1 MPQFFIDRPVFAWVI
16 ALLVMLLG
24 GIALSRLSSDSYPDI
39 APPQVVITAN
49 YPGANASTVE
59 ATVTQ
64 VIEQQLTSID
74 NLLYFTSQSSFGQSQ
89 ITLTFETGTNPDIAE
104 VQTQNRA
111 ALADPL
117 LPAEVTQQ
125 GIEVN
130 KTSAGF
136 LAFIALRSGPG
147 GPSRAA
153 LDHLVASRV
162 LDPIERVPG
171 VGSASL
177 FGSDYAMRIWL
188 NPDKLH
194 AFGLSAADA
203 LNAVQGQNIQ
213 IASGSI
219 GAAPAVGDQQTT
231 ATVTTEGQFNSVEQ
245 FKNILLRTNSNG
257 SSVRLGDVA
266 RIGLGLQNYSFST
279 KVNTTTVAAF
289 GVQALP
295 NANALQVIKAV
306 NAEMARLQKSFPP
319 GVTWFT
325 PVDSTLFI
333 KAAIH
338 DVMITLLEAI
348 GLVFVVMLVFLQSFR
363 ATIIPLLVVPTALL
377 GALIG
382 VYALGYSINQLTL
395 FAMVLAIGIVVD
407 DAIVVVEAVD
417 RIMHE
422 EHLPP
427 KEAARKAM
435 RQISGAIVAITL
447 VLAAVFIP
455 SAMQTGSTGVIYRQ
469 FALTIALSM
478 LFSAFF
484 ALSWTP
490 SLCATLLRAEHMKAN
505 IIFRAF
511 NRAFEGTRAAYVRR
525 VFQSVTHLP
534 RWLIGYAV
542 VLALGVFLFV
552 RLPGSF
558 VPEEDQSDVM
568 GSVELPASATLARTE
583 GVMQQVYRILIGDHA
598 AHDVFQVAGSGFGG
612 DSENTGRVYIH
623 MINWDQRKQTAD
635 QFVTWAN
642 SAVQSR
648 IHDAQVVISNR
659 PAIRGLGEFGGF
671 DFYLEDRGGLSRE
684 ALTQAQDTLL
694 AHAADDPVLSE
705 VRENGLAPQPQLQL
719 TVDRVQAQSMGVSVN
734 DAYAA
739 LQLMLAPVFANDFT
753 YDGRVLQVLLQAD
766 APYRMDPNALQ
777 HYYLAGSNNS
787 MIPLSDFVKTQWV
800 IAPPSL
806 TRYDGYPAVEL
817 IGSAAPGYSSGQAM
831 SEMQR
836 LVSAY
841 LPGGFGYD
849 WAGQSLQEI
858 FSAAQAPALFAL
870 SILVVYLALAALYES
885 WSIPASVLFAVP
897 VGIIGSTLATLV
909 GGLPN
914 DVYFKVGLIT
924 IIGLTAKNAIL
935 IVEFAVTEQRNG
947 HSLHNAVLEAAR
959 LRFRPIVMT
968 SFAFILGVFPMVIST
983 GAGANGRHDI
993 GTCVVGGMFTAVV
1006 LGVLL
1011 IPVCYVAIRRL
1022 LGDVLDAPGRSEIS
1036 PPPAENP

>member
-1 MPQFFIDRPVFAWVI
+1 VPQFFIDRPVFAWVI
-16 ALLVMLLG
+16 ALLVMLMG
-24 GIALSRLSSDSYPDI
+24 GIALSRLPSDSYPDI
-39 APPQVVITAN
+39 APPQVVINAS

-59 ATVTQ
+59 TTVTQ

-89 ITLTFETGTNPDIAE
+89 ITLTFETGTNPDIAA
-104 VQTQNRA
+104 VQTQNRV
-111 ALADPL
+111 ALATPL

-125 GIEVN
+125 GVGVY
-130 KTSAGF
+130 KTSTGF

-153 LDHLVASRV
+153 LNHLVASRI

-194 AFGLSAADA
+194 AYGLSASDA
-203 LNAVQGQNIQ
+203 LSAVQGQNIQ

-219 GAAPAVGDQQTT
+219 GAAPALDDQQTT
-231 ATVTTEGQFNSVEQ
+231 ATVTTEGQFNTVGQ
-245 FKNILLRTNSNG
+245 FKNILLRTNPNG
-257 SSVRLGDVA
+257 TSVRLGDVA
-266 RIGLGLQNYSFST
+266 RIGLGLQNYSYTT
-279 KVNTTTVAAF
+279 KVNSTPVAAF
-289 GVQALP
+289 GIQTLP
-295 NANALQVIKAV
+295 TANALQVIKAV

-325 PVDSTLFI
+325 PVDETLFI

-348 GLVFVVMLVFLQSFR
+348 GLVFIVMLVFLQSFR

-422 EHLPP
+422 EHLSP

-505 IIFRAF
+505 IVFRAF

-525 VFQSVTHLP
+525 VFRSVTHLP

-542 VLALGVFLFV
+542 VLVLGVFLFV
-552 RLPGSF
+552 KLPGSF

-568 GSVELPASATLARTE
+568 GSVELPSGATLERTE
-583 GVMQQVYRILIGDHA
+583 AVLQRVYHIIIGDHA

-612 DSENTGRVYIH
+612 DSENSARIYIH
-623 MINWDQRKQTAD
+623 LIPWDQRKQTAD
-635 QFVTWAN
+635 QFVRWAN

-659 PAIRGLGEFGGF
+659 PAIRGLSEFSGF

-684 ALTQAQDTLL
+684 ALDEAQNSLL
-694 AHAADDPVLSE
+694 AHAANDPVLSE
-705 VRENGLAPQPQLQL
+705 VRVNGLAPQPQLEL
-719 TVDRVQAQSMGVSVN
+719 SVDRVQAESMGVSVS
-734 DAYAA
+734 DAYTA
-739 LQLMLAPVFANDFT
+739 LQLMLAPVFANDFI
-753 YDGRVLQVLLQAD
+753 YDGRVLQVLLEAD
-766 APYRMDPNALQ
+766 APYRMGPSALE
-777 HYYLAGSNNS
+777 HYYLAGANNT
-787 MIPLSDFVKTQWV
+787 MVPLSDFVKTQWV

-806 TRYDGYPAVEL
+806 TRYDGYPAVEI

-831 SEMQR
+831 SEMER
-836 LVSAY
+836 LVKTY
-841 LPGGFGYD
+841 LPSGFGYD

-897 VGIIGSTLATLV
+897 VGLIGSTLATLAY
-909 GGLPN
+909 GLPN
-914 DVYFKVGLIT
+914 DVYFKIGLIT

-935 IVEFAVTEQRNG
+935 IVEFAVTAQREG
-947 HSLHNAVLEAAR
+947 RSLHNAVMEAAR
-959 LRFRPIVMT
+959 LRFRPIIMT
-968 SFAFILGVFPMVIST
+968 SFAFILGVFPMVVST

-993 GTCVVGGMFTAVV
+993 GTCVVGGMLTAAV
-1006 LGVLL
+1006 LGVLM
-1011 IPVCYVAIRRL
+1011 IPVCYVGVRRL
-1022 LGDVLDAPGRSEIS
+1022 LGDVLDQPGRSEVS

>member
-1 MPQFFIDRPVFAWVI
+1 VPQFFIDRPVFAWVI

-153 LDHLVASRV
+153 LNHLVASRV

-194 AFGLSAADA
+194 AYGLSAADA

-257 SSVRLGDVA
+257 TSVRLGDVA

-279 KVNTTTVAAF
+279 RVNSTTVAAF

-295 NANALQVIKAV
+295 DANALQVIKAV

-490 SLCATLLRAEHMKAN
+490 SLCATLLRPEHMKAN
-505 IIFRAF
+505 IVFRIF

-568 GSVELPASATLARTE
+568 GSVELPAGATLARTE

-612 DSENTGRVYIH
+612 NAENAGRIYIH

-739 LQLMLAPVFANDFT
+739 LQLMLAPVFANDFI

-787 MIPLSDFVKTQWV
+787 MIPLSDFVKARWI

-831 SEMQR
+831 NAMQH
-836 LVSAY
+836 LVSTY
-841 LPGGFGYD
+841 LPTGFGYD

-885 WSIPASVLFAVP
+885 WSIPAAVLFAVP

-959 LRFRPIVMT
+959 LRFRPIIMT

-993 GTCVVGGMFTAVV
+993 GTCVVGGMLTAVV

-1022 LGDVLDAPGRSEIS
+1022 LGDVLDEPGRSEIS

>member
-24 GIALSRLSSDSYPDI
+24 GIALSRLPSDAYPDI
-39 APPQVVITAN
+39 APPQVVINAN

-59 ATVTQ
+59 TTVTQ

-74 NLLYFTSQSSFGQSQ
+74 HLLYFTAQSSFGSAQ
-89 ITLTFETGTNPDIAE
+89 IVLTFETGTNPDIAE
-104 VQTQNRA
+104 VQTQNRVS
-111 ALADPL
+111 LAEPL

-125 GIEVN
+125 GLHVN
-130 KTSAGF
+130 KSSSGF
-136 LAFIALRSGPG
+136 LAAIALQSGPG
-147 GPSRAA
+147 GPSAA
-153 LDHLVASRV
+153 ELNHLVASRV
-162 LDPIERVPG
+162 LDPIERISG
-171 VGSASL
+171 VGSATL

-194 AFGLSAADA
+194 AYGLSAADA
-203 LNAVQGQNIQ
+203 LNAVKGQNIQ

-219 GAAPAVGDQQTT
+219 GAAPAMEGQQTT
-231 ATVTTEGQFNSVEQ
+231 ATVTTEGEFNSVDQ
-245 FKNILLRTNSNG
+245 FRNILLRTNANG

-266 RIGLGLQNYSFST
+266 TIGLGLQNYSFAT
-279 KVNTTTVAAF
+279 RVNTTPVAAF
-289 GVQALP
+289 GIQALP
-295 NANALQVIKAV
+295 SANALAVMKAV
-306 NAEMARLQKSFPP
+306 NAEMAKLQKTFPP

-325 PVDSTLFI
+325 PVDETLFI
-333 KAAIH
+333 SAAIH
-338 DVMITLLEAI
+338 DVMVTLAEAI
-348 GLVFVVMLVFLQSFR
+348 GLVFLVMLVFLQSFR
-363 ATIIPLLVVPTALL
+363 ATIIPMLVVPTALL

-435 RQISGAIVAITL
+435 RQISSAIVAITL

-505 IIFRAF
+505 IIFRGF
-511 NRAFEGTRAAYVRR
+511 NRVFEGTRAAYVRR

-542 VLALGVFLFV
+542 VLVLGVFLFV

-558 VPEEDQSDVM
+558 VPEEDQSDVIA
-568 GSVELPASATLARTE
+568 SVELPAGSTLQRTE
-583 GVMQQVYRILIGDHA
+583 DVLYRVYKTLIGDHA
-598 AHDVFQVAGSGFGG
+598 AHDVFQVAGSGFAG
-612 DSENTGRVYIH
+612 DSENAGRAFIH
-623 MINWDQRKQTAD
+623 LVPWDQRKQTAD
-635 QFVTWAN
+635 QYVAWAN
-642 SAVQSR
+642 TAVHHQ
-648 IHDAQVVISNR
+648 IHDAQVFISNR
-659 PAIRGLGEFGGF
+659 PAIRGMGDFGGF
-671 DFYLEDRGGLSRE
+671 DFYLEDRGGLGRT
-684 ALTQAQDTLL
+684 ALDQAQDALIS
-694 AHAADDPVLSE
+694 HAANDPVLSE
-705 VRENGLAPQPQLQL
+705 VRVNGLAPQPQLLL
-719 TVDRVQAQSMGVSVN
+719 TVDRTQAQSMGVSVS
-734 DAYAA
+734 DAYTA
-739 LQLMLAPVFANDFT
+739 LQLMLAPVYANNFV

-766 APYRMDPNALQ
+766 ARYRMGPDALQ
-777 HYYLAGSNNS
+777 HFYLAGSNNT

-800 IAPPSL
+800 IAAPAL
-806 TRYDGYPAVEL
+806 TRYEGYPAVE
-817 IGSAAPGYSSGQAM
+817 IVGSARSGYSSGQAM
-831 SEMQR
+831 TEMEK
-836 LVSAY
+836 LVTTY
-841 LPGGFGYD
+841 LPHGFGYD
-849 WAGQSLQEI
+849 WAGQSLQEL
-858 FSAAQAPALFAL
+858 FSAAQAPALFSL
-870 SILVVYLALAALYES
+870 SILIVYLALAALYES

-897 VGIIGSTLATLV
+897 VGLIGSTLATLAR
-909 GGLPN
+909 GLPN

-947 HSLHNAVLEAAR
+947 RSLHNAVLEAAR
-959 LRFRPIVMT
+959 LRFRPIIMT
-968 SFAFILGVFPMVIST
+968 SFAFILGVFPLVVSS

-993 GTCVVGGMFTAVV
+993 GTCVVGGMFTAAV

-1011 IPVCYVAIRRL
+1011 IPVCYVGVRRL
-1022 LGDVLDAPGRSEIS
+1022 LGDVLDEPGRSEIS
-1036 PPPAENP
+1036 PPPATNG

>member
-16 ALLVMLLG
+16 ALLVMLMG
-24 GIALSRLSSDSYPDI
+24 GIALSRLPSDSYPNI
-39 APPQVVITAN
+39 APPQVVINAS
-49 YPGANASTVE
+49 YPGANARTVE

-74 NLLYFTSQSSFGQSQ
+74 NLLYFTSQSSFGSSQ

-104 VQTQNRA
+104 VQTQNRV
-111 ALADPL
+111 ALANPL

-125 GIEVN
+125 GIQVN
-130 KTSAGF
+130 KTSTGF
-136 LAFIALRSGPG
+136 LAFIALQSGPG
-147 GPSRAA
+147 GPDRAA
-153 LDHLVASRV
+153 LNHLVASRI

-194 AFGLSAADA
+194 AYGLSAADA

-219 GAAPAVGDQQTT
+219 GAAPAESDQQTT
-231 ATVTTEGQFNSVEQ
+231 ATVTTEGQFDSVGQ
-245 FKNILLRTNSNG
+245 FKNILLRTNPNG
-257 SSVRLGDVA
+257 TSVRLGDVA

-279 KVNTTTVAAF
+279 RVNSTTVAAF
-289 GVQALP
+289 GIQTLP
-295 NANALQVIKAV
+295 DANALEVIKAV

-325 PVDSTLFI
+325 PVDETLFI

-505 IIFRAF
+505 ILFRAF

-542 VLALGVFLFV
+542 VLVLGVFLFV
-552 RLPGSF
+552 KLPGSF

-568 GSVELPASATLARTE
+568 GSVELPAGATLARTE
-583 GVMQQVYRILIGDHA
+583 GVMQRVYHILIGDHA

-612 DSENTGRVYIH
+612 DAENTGSVYIH
-623 MINWDQRKQTAD
+623 LINWDQRKQTAD
-635 QFVTWAN
+635 QFVSWAN

-659 PAIRGLGEFGGF
+659 PAIRGLSQFGGF

-684 ALTQAQDTLL
+684 ALRQAQDTLL
-694 AHAADDPVLSE
+694 THAANDPMLSE
-705 VRENGLAPQPQLQL
+705 VRENGLAPQPQLEL

-734 DAYAA
+734 DAYTA
-739 LQLMLAPVFANDFT
+739 LQLMLAPVFANDFL

-766 APYRMDPNALQ
+766 APYRMGPAALQ
-777 HYYLAGSNNS
+777 HYYLAGANS
-787 MIPLSDFVKTQWV
+787 TMIPLSDFVKPRWV
-800 IAPPSL
+800 IAPLSL
-806 TRYDGYPAVEL
+806 TRYDGYPAVEI

-831 SEMQR
+831 NEMQR
-836 LVSAY
+836 LVNTY
-841 LPGGFGYD
+841 LPNGFGYD

-897 VGIIGSTLATLV
+897 VGIIGSTLASLAQ
-909 GGLPN
+909 GLPN
-914 DVYFKVGLIT
+914 DVYFKIGLIT

-947 HSLHNAVLEAAR
+947 RSLHNAVLEAAR
-959 LRFRPIVMT
+959 LRFRPIIMT
-968 SFAFILGVFPMVIST
+968 SFAFILGVFPMVVST

-993 GTCVVGGMFTAVV
+993 GTCVVGGMLTAAI

-1022 LGDVLDAPGRSEIS
+1022 LGDKLDEPGRSEIS
-1036 PPPAENP
+1036 PPPATNP

>member
-16 ALLVMLLG
+16 ALLVMLMG
-24 GIALSRLSSDSYPDI
+24 GIAASRLSSDSYPNI
-39 APPQVVITAN
+39 APPQVQINAS

-74 NLLYFTSQSSFGQSQ
+74 NLLYFTSQSSFGQTQ
-89 ITLTFETGTNPDIAE
+89 ITLTFESGTNPDIAA
-104 VQTQNRA
+104 VQTQNRV

-130 KTSAGF
+130 KTSTGF

-153 LDHLVASRV
+153 LDHLVASRI

-171 VGSASL
+171 VSSASL

-203 LNAVQGQNIQ
+203 LHAVQGQNIQ

-219 GAAPAVGDQQTT
+219 GAAPAVADQQST
-231 ATVTTEGQFNSVEQ
+231 ATVTTEGQFSSVDQ
-245 FKNILLRTNSNG
+245 FRNILLRTNSNG
-257 SSVRLGDVA
+257 TSVRLGDVA

-279 KVNTTTVAAF
+279 KVNSTVVAAF
-289 GVQALP
+289 GIQTLP
-295 NANALQVIKAV
+295 DANALQVIKAV
-306 NAEMARLQKSFPP
+306 NAEMAQLQKSFPP

-325 PVDSTLFI
+325 PVDQTLFI

-338 DVMITLLEAI
+338 DVVITLIEAI

-363 ATIIPLLVVPTALL
+363 ATLIPLLVVPTALL

-490 SLCATLLRAEHMKAN
+490 SLCATLLRPEHMKAN
-505 IIFRAF
+505 IVFRAF
-511 NRAFEGTRAAYVRR
+511 NRAFEGTRTAYVRR

-542 VLALGVFLFV
+542 VLALGVFLFM

-568 GSVELPASATLARTE
+568 GSVELPAGATLARTE
-583 GVMQQVYRILIGDHA
+583 AVMQRVYHIIMRDHA
-598 AHDVFQVAGSGFGG
+598 AHDVFQAAGTGFAG
-612 DSENTGRVYIH
+612 DSENAGSIYIH
-623 MINWDQRKQTAD
+623 MVNWNQRNETAD
-635 QFVTWAN
+635 QFVTRAN
-642 SAVQSR
+642 QAVQSR

-659 PAIRGLGEFGGF
+659 PAIRGLGQFGGF

-684 ALTQAQDTLL
+684 ALTQAQNTLL
-694 AHAADDPVLSE
+694 ARAANDPVLSE
-705 VRENGLAPQPQLQL
+705 VRVNGLAPQPQLQL
-719 TVDRVQAQSMGVSVN
+719 TVDRVQARSMGVSVN
-734 DAYAA
+734 DAYTA
-739 LQLMLAPVFANDFT
+739 LQLMLAPVFANDFI

-766 APYRMDPNALQ
+766 APYRMDAGALQ
-777 HYYLAGSNNS
+777 HYYLAGANNT
-787 MIPLSDFVKTQWV
+787 MIPLSDFVKTQWIV
-800 IAPPSL
+800 ASPSL
-806 TRYDGYPAVEL
+806 TRYNGYPAVEI
-817 IGSAAPGYSSGQAM
+817 IGSSAPGYSSGQAM
-831 SEMQR
+831 KEMQR
-836 LVSAY
+836 LVNSY
-841 LPGGFGYD
+841 LPNGFGYD
-849 WAGQSLQEI
+849 WAGQSLQELL
-858 FSAAQAPALFAL
+858 SAAQAPALFTL

-897 VGIIGSTLATLV
+897 VGIIGSTLATLAA
-909 GGLPN
+909 GLPN
-914 DVYFKVGLIT
+914 DVYFKIGLIT

-947 HSLHNAVLEAAR
+947 RSLHNAVLEAAR
-959 LRFRPIVMT
+959 LRFRPIIMT
-968 SFAFILGVFPMVIST
+968 SFAFILGVFPMVVST

-1011 IPVCYVAIRRL
+1011 IPVCYVTIRRI
-1022 LGDVLDAPGRSEIS
+1022 LGDVLDEPGRSEIS
-1036 PPPAENP
+1036 PAPAENP

>member
-16 ALLVMLLG
+16 ALLVMLMG
-24 GIALSRLSSDSYPDI
+24 GIALSLLPSDAYPDI
-39 APPQVVITAN
+39 APPQVVISAN
-49 YPGANASTVE
+49 YPGANAATVE
-59 ATVTQ
+59 TTVTQ

-74 NLLYFTSQSSFGQSQ
+74 NLLYFTAQSSFGQAQ
-89 ITLTFETGTNPDIAE
+89 ITLTFATGTNADIAE
-104 VQTQNRA
+104 VQTQNRVS
-111 ALADPL
+111 LADPL

-125 GIEVN
+125 GIHVN
-130 KTSAGF
+130 KSSTGF
-136 LAFIALRSGPG
+136 LAAIALRSGPG
-147 GPSRAA
+147 GPDAA
-153 LDHLVASRV
+153 QLNHLVASRV
-162 LDPIERVPG
+162 LDPIQRISG
-171 VGSASL
+171 VGSATL

-194 AFGLSAADA
+194 AYGLSAADA
-203 LNAVQGQNIQ
+203 LSAVKGQNIQ

-219 GAAPAVGDQQTT
+219 GAAPAVEGQQTT
-231 ATVTTEGQFNSVEQ
+231 ATVTAQGEFSSVEQ
-245 FKNILLRTNSNG
+245 FRNILLRTNANG
-257 SSVRLGDVA
+257 ASVRLGDVA
-266 RIGLGLQNYSFST
+266 TIGLGMQNYSFATRVNST
-279 KVNTTTVAAF
+279 PVAAF
-289 GVQALP
+289 GIQALP
-295 NANALQVIKAV
+295 NANALAVMKAV
-306 NAEMARLQKSFPP
+306 NAEMAKLQKSFPP

-325 PVDSTLFI
+325 PVDETLFI
-333 KAAIH
+333 NAAIH

-348 GLVFVVMLVFLQSFR
+348 GLVFIVMLVFLQSFR
-363 ATIIPLLVVPTALL
+363 ATIIPMLVVPTALL

-490 SLCATLLRAEHMKAN
+490 SLCATLLKAEHMRAN
-505 IIFRAF
+505 ILFRGF

-534 RWLIGYAV
+534 RWLAGYAV
-542 VLALGVFLFV
+542 VLILGVFLFV
-552 RLPGSF
+552 KLPGSF
-558 VPEEDQSDVM
+558 VPEEDQSDVIA
-568 GSVELPASATLARTE
+568 SIELPAGATLQRTE
-583 GVMQQVYRILIGDHA
+583 DVLQRVYHILIGDRS
-598 AHDVFQVAGSGFGG
+598 AHDVFQVAGSGFAGN
-612 DSENTGRVYIH
+612 SENSGRAFIH
-623 MINWDQRKQTAD
+623 LLPWDQRSETAD
-635 QFVTWAN
+635 QFANWAN
-642 SAVQSR
+642 TAVQR
-648 IHDAQVVISNR
+648 QIHDAQVFISNR
-659 PAIRGLGEFGGF
+659 PAIRGMGQFGGF
-671 DFYLEDRGGLSRE
+671 DFYLEDRGGLGRA
-684 ALTQAQDTLL
+684 ALDQAQDTLI
-694 AHAADDPVLSE
+694 AHAANDPVLSE
-705 VRENGLAPQPQLQL
+705 VRLNGLAPQPQLLL
-719 TVDRVQAQSMGVSVN
+719 TVDRTQAESMGVSVT
-734 DAYAA
+734 DAYTA
-739 LQLMLAPVFANDFT
+739 LQLMLAPVFANDFI

-766 APYRMDPNALQ
+766 ARYRMSPDALQ
-777 HYYLAGSNNS
+777 HFYLAGSNGT
-787 MIPLSDFVKTQWV
+787 MIPLSDFVKTQWL
-800 IAPPSL
+800 IASPAL
-806 TRYDGYPAVEL
+806 TRYDGYPAVE
-817 IGSAAPGYSSGQAM
+817 IVGSAKPGFSSGQAM
-831 SEMQR
+831 SEMQK
-836 LVSAY
+836 LVGTY

-849 WAGQSLQEI
+849 WAGQSLQEL
-858 FSAAQAPALFAL
+858 FSAAQAPALFTL

-897 VGIIGSTLATLV
+897 VGLIGSTLATLAR
-909 GGLPN
+909 GLPN

-947 HSLHNAVLEAAR
+947 RSLHNAVLEAAR
-959 LRFRPIVMT
+959 LRFRPIIMT
-968 SFAFILGVFPMVIST
+968 SFAFILGVFPLVVSS

-993 GTCVVGGMFTAVV
+993 GTCVVGGMFTAAV

-1011 IPVCYVAIRRL
+1011 IPVCYVAVRRL
-1022 LGDVLDAPGRSEIS
+1022 LGDVLDQPGRSEIS
-1036 PPPAENP
+1036 PPPATNP

>member
-24 GIALSRLSSDSYPDI
+24 GIALSRLPSDSYPDI
-39 APPQVVITAN
+39 APPQIVIQAN

-59 ATVTQ
+59 TTVTQ

-74 NLLYFTSQSSFGQSQ
+74 NLLYFTAQSSFGQSQ
-89 ITLTFETGTNPDIAE
+89 ITLTFATGTNPDIAE

-111 ALADPL
+111 QLADPL

-125 GIEVN
+125 GIRVN

-136 LAFIALRSGPG
+136 LAFVALSSGPG
-147 GPSRAA
+147 GPDRAA
-153 LDHLVASRV
+153 LNHLVASRI

-177 FGSDYAMRIWL
+177 FGADYAMRIWL

-194 AFGLSAADA
+194 AYGLSAADA
-203 LNAVQGQNIQ
+203 LNAVKGQNIQ

-231 ATVTTEGQFNSVEQ
+231 ATVTTEGQFNSVGQ
-245 FKNILLRTNSNG
+245 FNNILLRTNPNG
-257 SSVRLGDVA
+257 TSVRLADVA
-266 RIGLGLQNYSFST
+266 RIGLGLQDYSFATEVNST
-279 KVNTTTVAAF
+279 PVAAF
-289 GVQALP
+289 GIQTLP
-295 NANALQVIKAV
+295 DANALQVIKAV
-306 NAEMARLQKSFPP
+306 NAELARLQKSFPP

-348 GLVFVVMLVFLQSFR
+348 GLVFIVMLVFLQSLR

-505 IIFRAF
+505 IIFRGF

-525 VFQSVTHLP
+525 VFQSVRHLP

-542 VLALGVFLFV
+542 ALVLGVFLFA

-568 GSVELPASATLARTE
+568 ASIELPAGATLERTQA
-583 GVMQQVYRILIGDHA
+583 VLQRVYHILISDHA

-612 DSENTGRVYIH
+612 DSENTGRAYIH
-623 MINWDQRKQTAD
+623 LIPWDQRKETAD
-635 QFVTWAN
+635 EYVSRAN
-642 SAVQSR
+642 SSIQSQV
-648 IHDAQVVISNR
+648 HDAQVFVSNR
-659 PAIRGLGEFGGF
+659 PAIRGLGQFGGF

-684 ALTQAQDTLL
+684 ALMQAQDSLL
-694 AHAADDPVLSE
+694 AHAANDPVLSE
-705 VRENGLAPQPQLQL
+705 VRVNDLAPQPQLEL

-734 DAYAA
+734 DAYTA
-739 LQLMLAPVFANDFT
+739 LQLMLAPVFANDFV

-777 HYYLAGSNNS
+777 HYYLAGSNGT
-787 MIPLSDFVKTQWV
+787 MIPLSDFVKAQWI

-806 TRYDGYPAVEL
+806 TRYDGYPAVEM
-817 IGSAAPGYSSGQAM
+817 IGSPAPGYSSGQAM
-831 SEMQR
+831 NEMQR
-836 LVSAY
+836 LVSTY
-841 LPGGFGYD
+841 LPTGFGYD

-959 LRFRPIVMT
+959 LRFRPIIMT

-993 GTCVVGGMFTAVV
+993 GTCVVGGMFTAAV

-1022 LGDVLDAPGRSEIS
+1022 LGDVLDEPGRSEIS

>member
-16 ALLVMLLG
+16 ALLVMLMG
-24 GIALSRLSSDSYPDI
+24 GIALSRLPSDSYPDI
-39 APPQVVITAN
+39 APPQVVINAS

-74 NLLYFTSQSSFGQSQ
+74 NLLYFTAQSSFGTSQ

-104 VQTQNRA
+104 VQTQNRV
-111 ALADPL
+111 ALANPL

-125 GIEVN
+125 GIQVN
-130 KTSAGF
+130 KTSTGF
-136 LAFIALRSGPG
+136 LAFVALQSGPG
-147 GPSRAA
+147 GPDRAA
-153 LDHLVASRV
+153 LNHLVASRV

-194 AFGLSAADA
+194 AYGLSAADA

-213 IASGSI
+213 IASGSV
-219 GAAPAVGDQQTT
+219 GAAPAVDDQQTT
-231 ATVTTEGQFNSVEQ
+231 ATVTTEGQFDSVGQ
-245 FKNILLRTNSNG
+245 FKNILLRTNPNG
-257 SSVRLGDVA
+257 TSVRLGDVA

-279 KVNTTTVAAF
+279 RVNATPVAAF
-289 GVQALP
+289 GIQTLP
-295 NANALQVIKAV
+295 DANALQVIKAV

-325 PVDSTLFI
+325 PVDETLFI

-348 GLVFVVMLVFLQSFR
+348 GLVFIVMLVFLQSFR

-505 IIFRAF
+505 IVFRAF

-552 RLPGSF
+552 KLPGSF

-568 GSVELPASATLARTE
+568 GSIELPAGATLARTE
-583 GVMQQVYRILIGDHA
+583 AVLQRVYHILIGDHA

-612 DSENTGRVYIH
+612 NSENTGRVYIH
-623 MINWDQRKQTAD
+623 LVDWDQRKQTAD
-635 QFVTWAN
+635 QFVSWAN

-659 PAIRGLGEFGGF
+659 PAIRGLSEFGGF
-671 DFYLEDRGGLSRE
+671 DFYLEDRGGLSRA

-694 AHAADDPVLSE
+694 AHAARDPVLSE
-705 VRENGLAPQPQLQL
+705 VRVNGLAPQPQLEL

-734 DAYAA
+734 DAYSA
-739 LQLMLAPVFANDFT
+739 LQLMLAPVFANDFI

-766 APYRMDPNALQ
+766 APYRMSPEALQ
-777 HYYLAGSNNS
+777 HYYLAGANDT
-787 MIPLSDFVKTQWV
+787 MIPLSDFVKSQWV

-806 TRYDGYPAVEL
+806 TRYDGYPAVEI

-831 SEMQR
+831 NEMER
-836 LVSAY
+836 LVGAY
-841 LPGGFGYD
+841 LPSGFGYD

-858 FSAAQAPALFAL
+858 FSAAQAPALFTL

-914 DVYFKVGLIT
+914 DVYFKIGLIT

-959 LRFRPIVMT
+959 LRFRPIIMT
-968 SFAFILGVFPMVIST
+968 SFAFILGVFPMVVST

-993 GTCVVGGMFTAVV
+993 GTCVVGGMLTAAV

-1022 LGDVLDAPGRSEIS
+1022 LGDKLDEPGRSEIS
-1036 PPPAENP
+1036 PPPATNP